1 MPTSAEVLVGA
12 NRHCPMP
19 LFESDD
25 RDLCLLKNA
34 VDHPRSGKAQSA
46 GNDDPCFNG
55 GRSADP
61 RRRRCAER
69 SKELLEIR
77 LPKDDRDE
85 RGRVDYHAPS
95 GP

>member
-34 VDHPRSGKAQSA
+34 GLPSLHYGA
-46 GNDDPCFNG
+46 GRPV
-55 GRSADP
+55 
-61 RRRRCAER
+61 ER
-69 SKELLEIR
+69 ALAR
-77 LPKDDRDE
+77 WYQRQ
-85 RGRVDYHAPS
+85 
-95 GP
+95 